1 MPTFDITAP
10 DGKTYEIEGATA
22 EGAFAA
28 LQKHLGGAQP
38 QRGVIDTFTG
48 LDGGERKQ
56 LWPERLARG
65 VASSLASG
73 ATLPGDVAQ
82 GKTSVQP
89 QKPGEWSE
97 IDEARQNAMDANV
110 SGRVMDLAAFG
121 TPVNPAVRAGDRA
134 IPGMAR
140 AVAEKPAAI
149 PTTKELAEAGGADIK
164 AARGSGLDVTASSVA
179 DYSRKVQQELFDGG
193 VHPVDAPATFTKLK
207 ALQDAPPDAIF
218 TASNLQSLRESLQAT
233 AQNFNPQ
240 AAKDQLAASRAIKA
254 IDQFLPTIAEK
265 DVLAGDPARTA
276 ALFERGRGDYA
287 AAMRSNDITG
297 NLDRARTGILERS
310 EGRATAAN
318 SGRNMDNTL
327 RQKTEAILEKPKEIS
342 GYSDAEITALE
353 GVVDGGAVRN
363 TSRYVGNFLGGGG
376 GIGQSGLAAVGAGFG
391 GAAGGIPGALI
402 GGAAPAVAGSAAK
415 SLANALAKKDMRAVD
430 ELLRKR
436 SPLYEERLANPETYV
451 ISPEKRAALARMLL
465 MERMNQQ

>member
-22 EGAFAA
+22 EGALAA
-28 LQKHLGGAQP
+28 LQKHIGGAES

-48 LDGGERKQ
+48 RDGGERKQ

-89 QKPGEWSE
+89 EKPGEWSE
-97 IDEARQNAMDANV
+97 IDEFRQNAMDAKTG
-110 SGRVMDLAAFG
+110 GRVMDLAAFG

-140 AVAEKPAAI
+140 AVAEKPAAV

-193 VHPVDAPATFTKLK
+193 VHPVDAPGTFTKLK
-207 ALQDAPPDAIF
+207 ALEDAPPDAIF

-265 DVLAGDPARTA
+265 DVLAGDVARTA

-297 NLDRARTGILERS
+297 DLDRARTGILERS
-310 EGRATAAN
+310 EGRAKAAN
-318 SGRNMDNTL
+318 SGRNMDNNL
-327 RQKTEAILEKPKEIS
+327 RQKTEAVLEKPKEIS
-342 GYSDAEITALE
+342 GYSDPEIAALE
-353 GVVDGGAVRN
+353 RVVDGGAGRN
-363 TSRYVGNFLGGGG
+363 LARNISNKLGGGG
-376 GIGQSGLAAVGAGFG
+376 GAAQTMFAGAGAG
-391 GAAGGIPGALI
+391 AGAAAAGIPGALI
-402 GGAAPAVAGSAAK
+402 GAALPATVGAGARSI
-415 SLANALAKKDMRAVD
+415 ANALAKKDMRAVD

>member
-10 DGKTYEIEGATA
+10 DGKTYEIEGANA
-22 EGAFAA
+22 EGALAA

-89 QKPGEWSE
+89 EKPGEWSE
-97 IDEARQNAMDANV
+97 IDEFRQNAMDAKV
-110 SGRVMDLAAFG
+110 GGRVMDMAAFG

-134 IPGMAR
+134 IPGMAK
-140 AVAEKPAAI
+140 AVAEKPAVV

-193 VHPVDAPATFTKLK
+193 VHPVDAPGTFTKLK
-207 ALQDAPPDAIF
+207 ALEDAPPDAIF

-265 DVLAGDPARTA
+265 DVLAGSPAKTA

-287 AAMRSNDITG
+287 AAQRSNDITG

-327 RQKTEAILEKPKEIS
+327 RQKTEAVLEKPKEIS
-342 GYSDAEITALE
+342 GYNDAEIAALE
-353 GVVDGGAVRN
+353 RVVEGGPGRN
-363 TSRYVGNFLGGGG
+363 LARNIGNKLGGGG
-376 GIGQSGLAAVGAGFG
+376 GAAQTLFAGAGAGAGAAV
-391 GAAGGIPGALI
+391 GGIPGALMGAAAPTMVG
-402 GGAAPAVAGSAAK
+402 GGARSI
-415 SLANALAKKDMRAVD
+415 ANLLAKKDMRAVD

-451 ISPEKRAALARMLL
+451 ISPEKRAVLARMLL